1 MIQLQAQRI
10 AIAILRNQAHR
21 LLGGIRR
28 GGHRTATWSA
38 DERRAH
44 GERIHQALAPY
55 LGDVAGQTGL
65 EIGPGDN
72 LEVCRQFLD
81 AGCERMLAVERYAR
95 PPDDDG
101 RVALL
106 RSPIEQMAL
115 HEEVDFAYS
124 NDVFEHV
131 ANVPSAM
138 RAIYQALK
146 PGGRLVCSIDLRGH
160 NVFNLPDRPLDFL
173 TCPDWLWQLMFSHVA
188 TTNRVR
194 PHEFLEAAVDAG
206 FEVKEVVALA
216 RADPAYVAQIRP
228 HLLKRYQQLPDSELS
243 ILQYLLV
250 LVRPAALR
258 QHEPAGVAA

>member
-1 MIQLQAQRI
+1 MIQLPLRRMVV
-10 AIAILRNQAHR
+10 AILRNQAHR

-28 GGHRTATWSA
+28 GGHRTAAWSA

-44 GERIHQALAPY
+44 GERIHEALAPFV
-55 LGDVAGQTGL
+55 GDVSGQTGL

-72 LEVCRQFLD
+72 LEVCRRFLG
-81 AGCERMLAVERYAR
+81 AGSTRMLAVERYAR

-101 RVALL
+101 RVAVL
-106 RSPIEQMAL
+106 RAPIEQMAL

-138 RAIYQALK
+138 RAIYAALK

-160 NVFNLPDRPLDFL
+160 NVFNLPQQPLDFL
-173 TCPDWLWQLMFSHVA
+173 TCPDWLWQFMFSHLA

-194 PHEFLEAAVDAG
+194 PHAFLEAATAAG
-206 FEVKEVVALA
+206 FEVKQAVALA
-216 RADPAYVAQIRP
+216 RADPGYVARVRP
-228 HLLKRYQQLPDSELS
+228 HLLARYQPLSDDELS

-250 LVRPAALR
+250 LQRPAA
-258 QHEPAGVAA
+258 QGSQVASAA

>member
-1 MIQLQAQRI
+1 MIQLPLRRI
-10 AIAILRNQAHR
+10 ALAILRNQAHR

-28 GGHRTATWSA
+28 GGHRTAAWSA

-44 GERIHQALAPY
+44 GERIHQALAPFV
-55 LGDVAGQTGL
+55 GDVSGQTGL

-81 AGCERMLAVERYAR
+81 AGSTRMLAVERYAR

-101 RVALL
+101 RVAVL
-106 RSPIEQMAL
+106 RSPIEQMDL

-138 RAIYQALK
+138 RAIFAALK

-173 TCPDWLWQLMFSHVA
+173 SCPDWLWQLMFSHVA

-194 PHEFLEAAVDAG
+194 PHEFLDAAVAAG
-206 FEVKEVVALA
+206 FEVKEAVALD
-216 RADPAYVAQIRP
+216 RADSAYVASVRP
-228 HLLKRYQQLPDSELS
+228 HLLKRFQRLSEGELS

-250 LVRPAALR
+250 LQRPAA
-258 QHEPAGVAA
+258 QGSQVASAA

>member
-1 MIQLQAQRI
+1 MIQLPLRRI
-10 AIAILRNQAHR
+10 AVAILRNQAHR
-21 LLGGIRR
+21 FLGGIRR
-28 GGHRTATWSA
+28 GGHRTAAWSA
-38 DERRAH
+38 EQRRTH
-44 GERIHQALAPY
+44 GVSIHQALAPFV
-55 LGDVAGQTGL
+55 GDVSGQTGL

-81 AGCERMLAVERYAR
+81 AGSTRMLAVERYAR
-95 PPDDDG
+95 PPEEDG
-101 RVALL
+101 RVAVL
-106 RSPIEQMAL
+106 RSPIEQMDL

-138 RAIYQALK
+138 QAIYAALK

-194 PHEFLEAAVDAG
+194 PHEFLDAAAAAG
-206 FEVKEVVALA
+206 FEVKEASALV
-216 RADPAYVAQIRP
+216 RADPGYVASLRP
-228 HLLKRYQQLPDSELS
+228 HLLARYQQLSDSELS

-250 LVRPAALR
+250 LQRPAA
-258 QHEPAGVAA
+258 QGSQVASAA